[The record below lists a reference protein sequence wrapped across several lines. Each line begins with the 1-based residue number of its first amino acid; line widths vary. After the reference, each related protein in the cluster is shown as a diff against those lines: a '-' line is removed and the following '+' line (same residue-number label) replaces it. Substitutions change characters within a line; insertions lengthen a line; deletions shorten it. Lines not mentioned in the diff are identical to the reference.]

1 MAESIPSH
9 TGSSSPS
16 ITEVDIE
23 QGKQI
28 GQPNGNG
35 FKESLNE
42 FPRLLSVSAAS
53 AKSLQKRIDDLND
66 YIKSRPG
73 CLDSLAYTLT
83 YRRQHLAYRSYCV
96 THNLDSPLQFSAAQ
110 KAEESPSVVFVFTG
124 QGAQWPGMGRDMI
137 QRCGSF
143 HQDIIEMDRVL
154 QSLQEPPEWLMEGL
168 CSNRCNSRLNI
179 SKLTLCHV
187 L

>member
-1 MAESIPSH
+1 MCQTNE
-9 TGSSSPS
+9 
-16 ITEVDIE
+16 
-23 QGKQI
+23 K
-28 GQPNGNG
+28 GQLNGNG
-35 FKESLNE
+35 YKKGLNE
-42 FPRLLSVSAAS
+42 FPRLIPVSAAS
-53 AKSLQKRIDDLND
+53 TRSLEKRMDDLND

-83 YRRQHLAYRSYCV
+83 YRRQHLTYRTYCV
-96 THNLDSPLQFSAAQ
+96 VDNLDLPLQFSAVQ